1 MHKRVAILAVYCL
14 AIAGFAV
21 AQSNPQSAPASGQTA
36 SQSTPQTNAPTT
48 PGTSTDAQA
57 TPKNDNAA
65 DSKDP
70 KTSPTATQTA
80 APNHT
85 PVTGI
90 KIPSGSRVY
99 VAPMGGFESYIVAGI
114 MKKKVPVA
122 IVADRDKADFE
133 IKGAAESQKAGWA
146 KIMFT
151 GNDSTNEEA
160 SINVTEIKTG
170 DVVFAYSVHKG
181 NSVRGKQSAGEAIGK
196 HLNEAIGKD

>member
-1 MHKRVAILAVYCL
+1 MHKRVAILAVFCMV
-14 AIAGFAV
+14 IAGFAV
-21 AQSNPQSAPASGQTA
+21 AQSTPQNAPASGQAA
-36 SQSTPQTNAPTT
+36 SQPAPQAGAPATS
-48 PGTSTDAQA
+48 GTSTDAQA

-65 DSKDP
+65 DSKDAKSTP
-70 KTSPTATQTA
+70 
-80 APNHT
+80 PNPT
-85 PVTGI
+85 PVAAV
-90 KIPSGSRVY
+90 KIPSGSKIY

-114 MKKKVPVA
+114 MKKKVPVS
-122 IVADRDKADFE
+122 IVADREKADFE

-146 KIMFT
+146 KIMFM

-170 DVVFAYSVHKG
+170 AVVFAYSVHKG